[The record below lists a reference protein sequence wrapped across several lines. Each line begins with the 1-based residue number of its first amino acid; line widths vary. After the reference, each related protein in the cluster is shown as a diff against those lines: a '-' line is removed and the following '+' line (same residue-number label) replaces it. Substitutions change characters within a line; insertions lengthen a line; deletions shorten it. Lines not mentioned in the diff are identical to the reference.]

1 MKAKTTKSKAQAKV
15 AKPAAKKTAAK
26 APAKA
31 AKAVKAPGRKP
42 VAKVAKV
49 VKPVK
54 PAAAKA
60 PAPADAPSV
69 AKAAARPPKG
79 ALAAKAAVRVEPAK
93 PAGRPGRTPVKPAI
107 PRPQLIA
114 QRRKEAAHFRE
125 LLLNKQR
132 EQTQAYAASKQD
144 SESHLDNG
152 TEDYIDYAVNSYARE
167 FLLSLTEMDRKQ
179 LLQIEEALRRI
190 DRGEFGR
197 CQQCGL
203 EIPRKRLEIQ
213 PWARHCVSC
222 QELEEKGLLPQGTFH
237 AGEEEYD
244 AEEEPA
250 AAADDDLEAEPEVEE
265 PEEEEPV
272 LDDEPL
278 VVDAEDAEE

>member
-1 MKAKTTKSKAQAKV
+1 MKAKTKN
-15 AKPAAKKTAAK
+15 KPAAKASRPAARK
-26 APAKA
+26 ASAKPPAKSAKGTRPAKA
-31 AKAVKAPGRKP
+31 ADRKVAPKPTRGAKTAVAAKHLKTIKAGPAAKGTAPARPAKTGAAVKPLPKEALRA
-42 VAKVAKV
+42 VRAL
-49 VKPVK
+49 
-54 PAAAKA
+54 
-60 PAPADAPSV
+60 
-69 AKAAARPPKG
+69 PPK
-79 ALAAKAAVRVEPAK
+79 PS
-93 PAGRPGRTPVKPAI
+93 I

-114 QRRKEAAHFRE
+114 QRRKEFAHFRE
-125 LLLNKQR
+125 LLLGKQR
-132 EQTQAYAASKQD
+132 EQIQAYAASKQD

-190 DRGEFGR
+190 DRGEYGR
-197 CQQCGL
+197 CQQCGN

-213 PWARHCVSC
+213 PWARHCVTC
-222 QELEEKGLLPQGTFH
+222 QDLEEKGLLPQGTYH
-237 AGEEEYD
+237 PGEEE
-244 AEEEPA
+244 AEGEEEPEVA
-250 AAADDDLEAEPEVEE
+250 VEDEFEAEPEVEE